1 MGNGNK
7 TRKKKLFVVVGKT
20 STGKDTVCN
29 YMNQRYGIKPVVSYS
44 TREMRSYEKNGVQHF
59 FISDQEMDELEK
71 RDDLLAWT
79 KFPKTG
85 IRYCATLSSIGDAE
99 TATYILNPDGID
111 WMRGHADNLNAEKK
125 QSANVPD
132 SAGMIRK
139 RSRNVLPVNR
149 RNSINSMTPVPL
161 ILKWMPMSAR

>member
-59 FISDQEMDELEK
+59 FISD
-71 RDDLLAWT
+71 
-79 KFPKTG
+79 
-85 IRYCATLSSIGDAE
+85 AE

-111 WMRGHADNLNAEKK
+111 WMRGHADNLNAEIIVIYMNLPEKAIRQRARLRGDDPEK
-125 QSANVPD
+125 IKERLASESEEFDKFYDSGAFDFEVDANVCKVKLFD
-132 SAGMIRK
+132 QIDQILQA
-139 RSRNVLPVNR
+139 NEVFPV
-149 RNSINSMTPVPL
+149 
-161 ILKWMPMSAR
+161 A